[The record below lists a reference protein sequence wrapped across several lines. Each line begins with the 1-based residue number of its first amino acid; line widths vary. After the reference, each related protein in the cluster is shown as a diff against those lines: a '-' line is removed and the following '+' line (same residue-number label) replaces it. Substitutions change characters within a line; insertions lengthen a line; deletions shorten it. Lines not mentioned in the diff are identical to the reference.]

1 MFIVA
6 FVKRESTQVRRHL
19 FHTYLASLVIF
30 LIYLIVFVT
39 TQDLTSYIRSACNG
53 INDVITWSD
62 CADDIDSLIWLFVA
76 IYALF
81 IIIVRG
87 FFVRILHAW
96 YKESLASGGG
106 SDQKTYQNLEGH
118 NHRDSHH

>member
-1 MFIVA
+1 MFIFA

-39 TQDLTSYIRSACNG
+39 TQDLTGYIRSACNG
-53 INDVITWSD
+53 INDVFTWND
-62 CADDIDSLIWLFVA
+62 CAEDINDLIWLFVA
-76 IYALF
+76 IYAL
-81 IIIVRG
+81 IIIIIRG

-96 YKESLASGGG
+96 YKQAVANSGGA
-106 SDQKTYQNLEGH
+106 DKTYQNLEGH